1 MRDIFLNRKVM
12 EDRRNESLMRSSA
25 GGENRARTVLISTT
39 IAAILVVS
47 SVGFFVYDSSPS
59 PPSPYLVSTLIG
71 NASNPHPYYNTTNGY
86 VSPNLWNLQKG
97 NGNVTMQIY
106 SNSSIHT
113 VSNLSNVSIGYG
125 GVIGYP
131 SEHLTNIVGTSVQ
144 NIENKNF
151 SSFTSFDVLYR
162 TPNSPVDVTY
172 DIFLGNGST
181 LTDEIMIYLYLDDYN
196 LGLLTFDNVYIPT
209 LINGHLQNI
218 SWNVYESTSTPW
230 WGQMYAFVPNV
241 HFNSSM
247 SYKVNFVPF
256 LKYLEV
262 NKYITPNLTI
272 VRCGIGSEF
281 GSQLTLL
288 NNHVENLADYSFW
301 MYAYFILNGTKCQVV
316 QPSGGS

>member
-1 MRDIFLNRKVM
+1 MFKIAVVII
-12 EDRRNESLMRSSA
+12 A
-25 GGENRARTVLISTT
+25 IVVLI
-39 IAAILVVS
+39 
-47 SVGFFVYDSSPS
+47 
-59 PPSPYLVSTLIG
+59 LVSVTAIPNIEHPFGMGSTQSQLIYTLIG

-86 VSPNLWNLQKG
+86 VSPNLWNLEKG

-262 NKYITPNLTI
+262 NRYITPNLTI

-301 MYAYFILNGTKCQVV
+301 MYSYFILNGTKYQVV

>member
-1 MRDIFLNRKVM
+1 MSTHNKYINRKKIVT
-12 EDRRNESLMRSSA
+12 RPRNRM
-25 GGENRARTVLISTT
+25 GGENFKKAT
-39 IAAILVVS
+39 IATITIIIAAMIITSGAWLSNGHLAPSGGSPQVIATLV
-47 SVGFFVYDSSPS
+47 
-59 PPSPYLVSTLIG
+59 G